1 MFGKHFIIFCC
12 FERIESNL
20 SHLVTFWQDLRL
32 PSYWITT
39 DSPRCLN
46 LSRRYSAF
54 VQYCISWFDCLSFLR
69 GLCCAVELLTPHRTE
84 HRSKLLLD
92 HRVTTFDFDRCSQHR
107 SEPTAEAALLQSAFN
122 APDAPLANV
131 ILMKSAT
138 RHWQRRD
145 AAAMRCDGDAIAMRL
160 RCDRADGDPQ
170 KPARIRSRNRRKSG
184 AVCEAISSKNTEG

>member
-1 MFGKHFIIFCC
+1 MLFREK
-12 FERIESNL
+12 ESNL
-20 SHLVTFWQDLRL
+20 SHRVTFWQDLRL

-46 LSRRYSAF
+46 LSLRYSAF

-138 RHWQRRD
+138 RQRRD
-145 AAAMRCDGDAIAMRL
+145 AAAMRRDGDAMRRRCNSDATAMRPRRW
-160 RCDRADGDPQ
+160 RCAETGANPEQ
-170 KPARIRSRNRRKSG
+170 KPVRIRRRNRRSM
-184 AVCEAISSKNTEG
+184 